1 MIGKKGVMVLAK
13 LGTHFFTIKV
23 AQAAKKKFNHTFTS
37 MYRHKFRQNPTI
49 ALKISMGT

>member
-23 AQAAKKKFNHTFTS
+23 AQATKKNLIILLHQCIDINSDKI
-37 MYRHKFRQNPTI
+37 RQ
-49 ALKISMGT
+49 LH